1 MIQLNFAHICDL
13 AFFSK
18 DEKLNIIGLF
28 KNISTSQFPFFQP
41 KITFVI
47 NLTTDEMKGFKAQIL
62 KKETG
67 EVLQKI
73 EALPQNFKK
82 LEKTTEIN
90 FINEFVNTKFEEAG
104 DYFLEVWF
112 GNKVIT
118 KVPFLVSLIKP
129 PNKK

>member
-1 MIQLNFAHICDL
+1 MLQLNFAHICDS

-28 KNISTSQFPFFQP
+28 KNIATSKIPFFQP

-47 NLTTDEMKGFKAQIL
+47 NISTDEIKGFKAQIL

-73 EALPQNFKK
+73 EARPQNFKK
-82 LEKTTEIN
+82 LKQPTEIN
-90 FINEFVNTKFEEAG
+90 FVNEFVNTKFEETG
-104 DYFLEVWF
+104 EYFLEVWI
-112 GNKVIT
+112 GNKIIT
-118 KVPFLVSLIKP
+118 KVPFLVNLIEP
-129 PNKK
+129 IEKK

>member
-1 MIQLNFAHICDL
+1 MLQINFAHICDT

-18 DEKLNIIGLF
+18 DEKLNIIGIF
-28 KNISTSQFPFFQP
+28 KNIATPTIPFFQP
-41 KITFVI
+41 KITFVVNI
-47 NLTTDEMKGFKAQIL
+47 TTDEMKGFKAQIL

-73 EALPQNFKK
+73 EALPRNFKK
-82 LEKTTEIN
+82 IEKTTEIN

-104 DYFLEVWF
+104 EYFLEVWF

-118 KVPFLVSLIKP
+118 KVPFFVNLIKP
-129 PNKK
+129 QK